1 MVCTRSCP
9 KYLVAFNSSYFG
21 KYCKKPLVGKCATS
35 KVLHFRASRVGKI
48 ILNGTQG
55 THTSPERNL
64 VRYPSSQNF
73 LFELHEIFLVKLKDF
88 PRASFS
94 VSNLHS
100 LSLVD
105 KNWQDIFC
113 RAGVS
118 VSSRNVVNGTLPPQ
132 LNVMFL
138 SITGMDMEH
147 FVEFPFHTA
156 GWGETMR
163 SKDFL
168 SHYGNKTTVE
178 IRTQITIFQT
188 ITSHGFLAR
197 LAKTCEP
204 RGV

>member
-1 MVCTRSCP
+1 MVPNCAKCLDSSRCRKCRSDFHAFFNGSRMVCTRSCP

-64 VRYPSSQNF
+64 VRFPSSQNF

-105 KNWQDIFC
+105 KNWRDIFC

-118 VSSRNVVNGTLPPQ
+118 VSSRNVVNGTLPP
-132 LNVMFL
+132 LECDV
-138 SITGMDMEH
+138 
-147 FVEFPFHTA
+147 
-156 GWGETMR
+156 
-163 SKDFL
+163 
-168 SHYGNKTTVE
+168 TVYH
-178 IRTQITIFQT
+178 RDG
-188 ITSHGFLAR
+188 HGAF
-197 LAKTCEP
+197 C
-204 RGV
+204 